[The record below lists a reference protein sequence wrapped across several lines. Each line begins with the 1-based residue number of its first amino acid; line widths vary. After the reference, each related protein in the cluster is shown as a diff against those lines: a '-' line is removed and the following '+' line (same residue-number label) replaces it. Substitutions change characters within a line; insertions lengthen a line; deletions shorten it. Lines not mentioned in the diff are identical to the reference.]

1 MNNLQIE
8 NMVKSHPCGRNFHG
22 VYAADTLPD
31 TPQRGKSYIVNCD
44 ESHKSGSHWVAFYK
58 PPNNAY
64 PDYFDSFGFPP
75 LNEYFYTFLK
85 DYRFFY
91 YNNVTLQATSS
102 NICGEYCIFYVIQ
115 RMRGL
120 STLDIISVFDAN
132 NAHFND
138 DFIKKYIDN
147 TFDVD
152 TKLHNSHYVENQIAK
167 LYLPRYTVLWYG
179 F

>member
-58 PPNNAY
+58 PPNNTY

-138 DFIKKYIDN
+138 NFIKKYIDN

-152 TKLHNSHYVENQIAK
+152 TKLHNNHYVENQIAK
-167 LYLPRYTVLWYG
+167 LYLPRYTVL
-179 F
+179 